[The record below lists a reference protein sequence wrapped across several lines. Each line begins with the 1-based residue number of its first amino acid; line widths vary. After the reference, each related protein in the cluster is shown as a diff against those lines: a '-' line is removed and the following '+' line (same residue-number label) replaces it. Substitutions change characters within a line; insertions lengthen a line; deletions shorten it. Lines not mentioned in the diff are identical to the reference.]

1 MRKRTDVIAI
11 LRYFIVILFIIYI
24 IILKINK
31 GSNDVPVKAIE
42 ENILQV
48 TNINE
53 MKKGSTQDFKRLYG
67 LNANDFDGI
76 MLYIPNDV
84 MSVNEIVVIKLK
96 DSSQFDSVDNAFHKR
111 LTTQSKNFAG
121 YGVEQTNLIDSAI
134 IESKGNYMLMAISNN
149 IDDIYA
155 AFKKDL

>member
-24 IILKINK
+24 IILKLNK

-76 MLYIPNDV
+76 MLYIP
-84 MSVNEIVVIKLK
+84 
-96 DSSQFDSVDNAFHKR
+96 
-111 LTTQSKNFAG
+111 
-121 YGVEQTNLIDSAI
+121 
-134 IESKGNYMLMAISNN
+134 
-149 IDDIYA
+149 
-155 AFKKDL
+155 